1 MVGGRVV
8 ETIVCEE
15 KVWVNCRDMDHGQEC
30 AIYVKKTGAA
40 LTISRGDNVW
50 WQDPWVFWTPYE
62 GTTLASDKKVGPTDV
77 KIPRASYSGV
87 SRPSEDRIVGR
98 GSSKGTP
105 STKHTPTER

>member
-30 AIYVKKTGAA
+30 AIYLEKCPEA
-40 LTISRGDNVW
+40 LTISPGDNVW
-50 WQDPWVFWTPYE
+50 WQDPWAFWTPYE
-62 GTTLASDKKVGPTDV
+62 GTSLTSDDQVGPKDV

-87 SRPSEDRIVGR
+87 SKPSESRIVGR
-98 GSSKGTP
+98 ESDRT
-105 STKHTPTER
+105 